1 MGSFKVL
8 IAAIVT
14 VLMSSHMSL
23 AQADF
28 QKDGLLHG
36 SGAISLGLMRD
47 GVQNVYVSGYLEYFP
62 EERVSLRGDGYYFVD
77 GISEFKPLDM
87 NHQVYAGA
95 LFHLPSE
102 KIDPYIGFQPGIAI
116 SRRTDSIV
124 DISGDLI
131 PSTQSFN
138 PLTSAVVGFNYWGG
152 KHFSLFAEV
161 RFTRGI
167 HLANSW
173 PKYLDELKF
182 SFGLAFQIAAN
193 KKKFAR

>member
-8 IAAIVT
+8 IAAVVT
-14 VLMSSHMSL
+14 VLMSSHTSL
-23 AQADF
+23 AQAGF

-77 GISEFKPLDM
+77 GISDFKPLDM

-193 KKKFAR
+193 RKKFAR